1 MLDREAG
8 NRLLASEKDRHEHEL
23 VTQAMKEVL
32 RERSSELHVPSS
44 PQLITTPTLWH
55 LATPFEG
62 KANSQENALTLACLL
77 HQPRAERFP
86 ASGRDPVI
94 AELEPFDRELFGGI
108 VGWCDSE
115 GNGEWVVTI
124 RCAKLRENQV
134 RLFAGAGI
142 VPASSPLGEWRETGV
157 KLSTMLNV
165 LDCIKER
172 G

>member
-77 HQPRAERFP
+77 HPTPALSGFP
-86 ASGRDPVI
+86 HQAATQVI
-94 AELEPFDRELFGGI
+94 AEL
-108 VGWCDSE
+108 
-115 GNGEWVVTI
+115 
-124 RCAKLRENQV
+124 
-134 RLFAGAGI
+134 
-142 VPASSPLGEWRETGV
+142 
-157 KLSTMLNV
+157 
-165 LDCIKER
+165 
-172 G
+172 

>member
-1 MLDREAG
+1 VLDREAG

-77 HQPRAERFP
+77 HPTPALSGFP
-86 ASGRDPVI
+86 HQARLLLNWSRST
-94 AELEPFDRELFGGI
+94 ANCLAALW
-108 VGWCDSE
+108 VGVTAKVTA
-115 GNGEWVVTI
+115 NGW
-124 RCAKLRENQV
+124 
-134 RLFAGAGI
+134 
-142 VPASSPLGEWRETGV
+142 
-157 KLSTMLNV
+157 
-165 LDCIKER
+165 
-172 G
+172 

>member
-1 MLDREAG
+1 M
-8 NRLLASEKDRHEHEL
+8 AS
-23 VTQAMKEVL
+23 
-32 RERSSELHVPSS
+32 RS
-44 PQLITTPTLWH
+44 
-55 LATPFEG
+55 FEG

-77 HQPRAERFP
+77 HPTPRWAVST
-86 ASGRDPVI
+86 SGRDPRC

-165 LDCIKER
+165 FGLH
-172 G
+172 

>member
-62 KANSQENALTLACLL
+62 KANSQENALTWPVCCI
-77 HQPRAERFP
+77 QPRAERFP
-86 ASGRDPVI
+86 HQAATQVI

-134 RLFAGAGI
+134 RLFAGAGLCLRRHRW
-142 VPASSPLGEWRETGV
+142 VSGAKQASNFLP
-157 KLSTMLNV
+157 
-165 LDCIKER
+165 C
-172 G
+172 

>member
-62 KANSQENALTLACLL
+62 KANSQRKRTDSGLSAASN
-77 HQPRAERFP
+77 PRAERFP
-86 ASGRDPVI
+86 HQAATRVI

-134 RLFAGAGI
+134 RLFAGAGLCLRRHRW
-142 VPASSPLGEWRETGV
+142 VSGAKQASNFLP
-157 KLSTMLNV
+157 
-165 LDCIKER
+165 C
-172 G
+172 